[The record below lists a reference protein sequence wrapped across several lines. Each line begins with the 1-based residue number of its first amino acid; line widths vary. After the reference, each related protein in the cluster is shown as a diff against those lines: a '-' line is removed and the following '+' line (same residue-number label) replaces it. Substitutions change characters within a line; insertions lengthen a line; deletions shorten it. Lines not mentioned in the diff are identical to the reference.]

1 MPWRQPPHTRQAL
14 GRRRRA
20 DALHFSQHFNHFR
33 CVGVLDFPH
42 FTVKGF
48 PSMSRLV
55 WIIFVPLASQNSARR
70 LAKATASNLVSDD
83 AYASARAVRSL
94 NGGVLGS
101 VRILFA
107 PERRK
112 TGEVLETTCPV
123 RTLVGRKPNCC
134 TLCAGDGMSPS
145 VLLLV
150 LYPVIGMAA
159 PLVFYSLW
167 PKKHL
172 PVPNLAADAVTQT
185 DMVGLPLSALTI
197 WVL

>member
-1 MPWRQPPHTRQAL
+1 
-14 GRRRRA
+14 
-20 DALHFSQHFNHFR
+20 
-33 CVGVLDFPH
+33 
-42 FTVKGF
+42 
-48 PSMSRLV
+48 
-55 WIIFVPLASQNSARR
+55 
-70 LAKATASNLVSDD
+70 
-83 AYASARAVRSL
+83 
-94 NGGVLGS
+94 
-101 VRILFA
+101 
-107 PERRK
+107 
-112 TGEVLETTCPV
+112 
-123 RTLVGRKPNCC
+123 
-134 TLCAGDGMSPS
+134 MSPS